1 MKIAFGPLK
10 TKPRRLGLWQNRHV
24 GRQTSGEGV
33 SVDVEGSVQDVAE
46 DVADRLCFLA
56 DAVLA
61 RPDEDLEAAS
71 RRGLGKILEDV
82 AVMLAEAV
90 MQEGKKSNKSNKA
103 GQTCGNKKY

>member
-1 MKIAFGPLK
+1 MAG
-10 TKPRRLGLWQNRHV
+10 RLAGQAM
-24 GRQTSGEGV
+24 

-61 RPDEDLEAAS
+61 MPEDSLEATS

-90 MQEGKKSNKSNKA
+90 MQGNGKQSNKLNKA

>member
-1 MKIAFGPLK
+1 M
-10 TKPRRLGLWQNRHV
+10 
-24 GRQTSGEGV
+24 
-33 SVDVEGSVQDVAE
+33 EGSVQDVAE

-61 RPDEDLEAAS
+61 KPDEDLEAAS

-90 MQEGKKSNKSNKA
+90 MQDGKKSNKLNET
-103 GQTCGNKKY
+103 GQTCGSKKY